1 MRVKLIKDWTDEKG
15 RTDKAGT
22 HIDIA
27 YRYAKALI
35 KQGLAIPDTEQVEN
49 ITSYSKD
56 NPPPEVQEVELEKEF
71 FEPAPVK
78 PKKVTWWDKIKSLW
92 HRLA

>member
-1 MRVKLIKDWTDEKG
+1 
-15 RTDKAGT
+15 
-22 HIDIA
+22 
-27 YRYAKALI
+27 
-35 KQGLAIPDTEQVEN
+35 VEN

-71 FEPAPVK
+71 FEPAPVE